1 MLTYYLLEACSQE
14 TPVLRGAALM
24 QDKTLPQKA
33 HDGSTK
39 AAVDREK
46 GNAVIMVAAEYS
58 DGLLTRM

>member
-1 MLTYYLLEACSQE
+1 
-14 TPVLRGAALM
+14 M

-33 HDGSTK
+33 HDGSMK